1 MLSEKSKKRYFVPK
15 NGSDRTHHVSARSA
29 WLLALSCFCALV
41 LLCWS
46 VGYGLSARP
55 APREISKSASTE
67 PNAGRQSV
75 SAQSNAVKIA
85 CELIYQGKFDAA
97 AEQIEQSDRTTYPQL
112 GRLAELIQQ
121 YKDISKQRQSAR
133 ESAYQEQ
140 LAELQKRQAPLLSQ
154 GQAWPRASAGTTDVN
169 DTNDVNDVNDTVS
182 VLLVIAKASELA
194 SQAQREHLFSDAF
207 VKQTIQKAIDKA
219 ADFELQGKS
228 LDAYINCYSWLKAI
242 DPNNKAYSDYGEQL
256 LDKATIVA
264 SLQDSPCETREE
276 RYKGVEKEMFIWAVE
291 VVSGHYVRRTIDY
304 SHMAKQAIR
313 QCKLLAE
320 VMPTAF
326 PPKVKS
332 RSAES
337 SFSPP
342 DANQLTAWSAGLAAI
357 SDQIE
362 QSPTG
367 LKKDDLIDVFEKVLA
382 LNKTTLELSQSAL
395 VAQFTE
401 AALSAL
407 DPYTVVVWPRQVQE
421 FEKSM
426 TNEFTGIGIE
436 ISKSKGLLT
445 VASLLQDTP
454 AYKAGLDAGDVI
466 VAVDGV
472 QTKDMTLLCA
482 VRKITGPADTKVTLT
497 IKRPGQDKAGDIV
510 ITRGK
515 ITVPTLRG
523 WNRTE
528 TGKWLYMI
536 DEPNRIGYV
545 RVTGFSTETAS
556 ELEQVL
562 KDLESQG
569 LKALI
574 LDLRFNTGGL
584 LNSAIDVSD
593 KFLKE
598 GAIVTT
604 RSPYAGVLTYAKAHE
619 KGTHPNY
626 PLVILIN
633 YSSASAS
640 EIVAGA
646 LADET
651 HNRAVLVGDRT
662 HGKGSVQGITHYPRG
677 PAQLKYT
684 MAHYHLPSDQRVK
697 SREETEKQGKKDWG
711 IGPDVEIELT
721 SDELKKMLDI
731 QRENDVLVQAG
742 RDPNSASLNR
752 HSAQETVAGDPQL
765 AVGMLII
772 KTKLIEAQALGL
784 AKTETRPAGAKAL

>member
-1 MLSEKSKKRYFVPK
+1 MSEKPKNRYFVPK
-15 NGSDRTHHVSARSA
+15 NGRNRTQPVGARAA
-29 WLLALSCFCALV
+29 WLLVISCFCVLL

-46 VGYGLSARP
+46 AGYGLSARP
-55 APREISKSASTE
+55 GPREISKSASTE
-67 PNAGRQSV
+67 PNAAREQV
-75 SAQSNAVKIA
+75 SAQPNAVKTA

-97 AEQIEQSDRTTYPQL
+97 AELIEQSDRTVYPQP
-112 GRLAELIQQ
+112 GRLAEIIQQ
-121 YKDISKQRQSAR
+121 YKGISEQRQSAR
-133 ESAYQEQ
+133 EAAYREQ
-140 LAELQKRQAPLLSQ
+140 LVELQKRQAQ
-154 GQAWPRASAGTTDVN
+154 GKTTDVN
-169 DTNDVNDVNDTVS
+169 DTNDVNDVNDIVN
-182 VLLVIAKASELA
+182 VLLVITKASEFA
-194 SQAQREHLFSDAF
+194 SQEQREHLFSDAF
-207 VKQTIQKAIDKA
+207 VKETIQKAIDKA
-219 ADFELQGKS
+219 ADFELRGKW

-256 LDKATIVA
+256 LDKATIVV
-264 SLQDSPCETREE
+264 SLQDSPCESREE
-276 RYKGVEKEMFIWAVE
+276 RYKGVEKGMFVWAIE
-291 VVSGHYVRRTIDY
+291 VLSGHYVRRTIDY
-304 SHMAKQAIR
+304 SHMAKQAVR

-326 PPKVKS
+326 APKPQGQS
-332 RSAES
+332 SES
-337 SFSPP
+337 SPSPP

-362 QSPTG
+362 QSSTG
-367 LKKDDLIDVFEKVLA
+367 LKKDELIDVFEKILA
-382 LNKTTLELSQSAL
+382 LNKATLELSQSAL

-407 DPYTVVVWPRQVQE
+407 DPYTVMVWPRQVQE

-436 ISKSKGLLT
+436 ISKPKGLLT

-497 IKRPGQDKAGDIV
+497 IKRPGQDKARDII

-545 RVTGFSTETAS
+545 RVTGFSSETAS

-584 LNSAIDVSD
+584 LTSAIEVSD

-598 GAIVTT
+598 GTIVTT

-619 KGTHPNY
+619 KDTHPNY
-626 PLVILIN
+626 PMVILIN

-646 LADET
+646 LADKT

-677 PAQLKYT
+677 AAQLKYT

-697 SREETEKQGKKDWG
+697 TREETEKQGKKDWG

-721 SDELKKMLDI
+721 SDELKKMLDT

-742 RDPNSASLNR
+742 RDPNSTSLNR
-752 HSAQETVAGDPQL
+752 HSAQETVAADPQL

-772 KTKLIEAQALGL
+772 KTKLIEAQLAALAAGQ
-784 AKTETRPAGAKAL
+784 TRPVSAKAL

>member
-1 MLSEKSKKRYFVPK
+1 MLLEKSKKRYFVAK
-15 NGSDRTHHVSARSA
+15 NGSDRTHPVSARSA
-29 WLLALSCFCALV
+29 WLLAISCFCVLV

-46 VGYGLSARP
+46 AGYGLSSRP
-55 APREISKSASTE
+55 APREVAKSKLSE
-67 PNAGRQSV
+67 PNAAGAAATA
-75 SAQSNAVKIA
+75 SAQSGAVKTA
-85 CELIYQGKFDAA
+85 CELIYHSKFDAA

-112 GRLAELIQQ
+112 GRLAEIIQE
-121 YKDISKQRQSAR
+121 YKDTSKQRQSAR
-133 ESAYQEQ
+133 EAAYQEQ
-140 LAELQKRQAPLLSQ
+140 LAELQKRQAQ
-154 GQAWPRASAGTTDVN
+154 GKTTDVN
-169 DTNDVNDVNDTVS
+169 DTNDVNDVNDIVNVLS
-182 VLLVIAKASELA
+182 VITKASEYA
-194 SQAQREHLFSDAF
+194 RADQKEHLLSDAF

-219 ADFELQGKS
+219 ADFELQGKW
-228 LDAYINCYSWLKAI
+228 LDAYISCYTWLKAI

-256 LDKATIVA
+256 LDKATIVV
-264 SLQDSPCETREE
+264 SLQDSPCETSEE

-291 VVSGHYVRRTIDY
+291 VLSGHYVRRTIDY
-304 SHMAKQAIR
+304 SHMAKQAVR

-332 RSAES
+332 RSSES

-367 LKKDDLIDVFEKVLA
+367 LKKDDLTDVFEKVLA
-382 LNKTTLELSQSAL
+382 LNKATLELSQSAL

-407 DPYTVVVWPRQVQE
+407 DPYTVMVWPRQVQE

-497 IKRPGQDKAGDIV
+497 IKRPGQEKTRDII

-545 RVTGFSTETAS
+545 RVTGFSSETAS

-598 GAIVTT
+598 GTIVTT

-619 KGTHPNY
+619 KDTHPNY

-646 LADET
+646 LADEA

-677 PAQLKYT
+677 AAQLKYT

-752 HSAQETVAGDPQL
+752 HSAQETVAADPQL
-765 AVGMLII
+765 VVGMLII
-772 KTKLIEAQALGL
+772 KTKLIEAQA
-784 AKTETRPAGAKAL
+784 RPSSAKAL

>member
-1 MLSEKSKKRYFVPK
+1 MLSEKFRRINSRFKIRNPK
-15 NGSDRTHHVSARSA
+15 F
-29 WLLALSCFCALV
+29 LAMCFCVLV

-55 APREISKSASTE
+55 APREISRSVSTE
-67 PNAGRQSV
+67 PNA
-75 SAQSNAVKIA
+75 VKTA
-85 CELIYQGKFDAA
+85 CALIYQGKFDAA
-97 AEQIEQSDRTTYPQL
+97 AEVIEQSDRTVYPQL
-112 GRLAELIQQ
+112 GQLAEIIQQ
-121 YKDISKQRQSAR
+121 YQDISKQRQSAR

-140 LAELQKRQAPLLSQ
+140 LAELQKRQAQ
-154 GQAWPRASAGTTDVN
+154 GKTTDVN

-182 VLLVIAKASELA
+182 VLSVIAKASEFA
-194 SQAQREHLFSDAF
+194 SQSQRERLFSDAF
-207 VKQTIQKAIDKA
+207 VKQIIQKAIDKA
-219 ADFELQGKS
+219 ADFELQGKW

-256 LDKATIVA
+256 LDKATIVV
-264 SLQDSPCETREE
+264 SLQDSPCETSEE
-276 RYKGVEKEMFIWAVE
+276 RYKGVEKEMFTWAIE
-291 VVSGHYVRRTIDY
+291 VLSGHYVRRTIDY
-304 SHMAKQAIR
+304 SQMAKQAIR

-320 VMPTAF
+320 VMPAAF
-326 PPKVKS
+326 SPKVKS
-332 RSAES
+332 RSTES

-362 QSPTG
+362 QPPTG
-367 LKKDDLIDVFEKVLA
+367 LKKDELIDVFEKVLA
-382 LNKTTLELSQSAL
+382 LNKTTLELPESAL

-407 DPYTVVVWPRQVQE
+407 DPYTVIVWPRQVQE

-436 ISKSKGLLT
+436 ISKPKGLLT
-445 VASLLQDTP
+445 VASLLLDTP

-497 IKRPGQDKAGDIV
+497 IKRPGQEKTRDIV

-545 RVTGFSTETAS
+545 RVTGFSSETAS
-556 ELEQVL
+556 ELEEVL

-598 GAIVTT
+598 GTIVTT

-662 HGKGSVQGITHYPRG
+662 HGKGSVQGIAPYPPYPRG
-677 PAQLKYT
+677 AAQLKYT

-731 QRENDVLVQAG
+731 QRENDVLVQAS
-742 RDPNSASLNR
+742 RDPNSTSLNR
-752 HSAQETVAGDPQL
+752 HSTQETVAGDPQL

-772 KTKLIEAQALGL
+772 KTKLIEAQVLGL
-784 AKTETRPAGAKAL
+784 AKTETRPASSAKAL

>member
-15 NGSDRTHHVSARSA
+15 NASDRARPVSVRSA

-46 VGYGLSARP
+46 AGYGLSARP
-55 APREISKSASTE
+55 APREISKSASSE
-67 PNAGRQSV
+67 PNTGRQSV
-75 SAQSNAVKIA
+75 SAQSNAVKIV
-85 CELIYQGKFDAA
+85 CELIYQGKFDTA
-97 AEQIEQSDRTTYPQL
+97 AELIGQSDRTTYPQL
-112 GRLAELIQQ
+112 GRLTKIIQE

-133 ESAYQEQ
+133 ESAYQQQ
-140 LAELQKRQAPLLSQ
+140 LAELQKRQAQ
-154 GQAWPRASAGTTDVN
+154 GKTNDVS

-182 VLLVIAKASELA
+182 VLLVIAKGSELA
-194 SQAQREHLFSDAF
+194 SQQQREHLFSDAF

-219 ADFELQGKS
+219 ADSELQGKW

-276 RYKGVEKEMFIWAVE
+276 RYKGVEKGMFTWAVE
-291 VVSGHYVRRTIDY
+291 VLSGHYVRRTIDY
-304 SHMAKQAIR
+304 SHMAKQALR

-332 RSAES
+332 QSSES

-367 LKKDDLIDVFEKVLA
+367 LKKDEFMDVFEKALA
-382 LNKTTLELSQSAL
+382 LNKTTLELSESAL

-407 DPYTVVVWPRQVQE
+407 DPYTVMVWPRQVQE

-497 IKRPGQDKAGDIV
+497 IKRPGQEKPTDIV

-545 RVTGFSTETAS
+545 RVTGFSSETAS
-556 ELEQVL
+556 ELEEVL

-598 GAIVTT
+598 GTIVTT
-604 RSPYAGVLTYAKAHE
+604 RSPYAGVLTYAKAQE

-633 YSSASAS
+633 YNSASAS

-646 LADET
+646 LADKT
-651 HNRAVLVGDRT
+651 HKRAVLVGDRT
-662 HGKGSVQGITHYPRG
+662 HGKGSVQGITLYPRG
-677 PAQLKYT
+677 AAQLKYT

-765 AVGMLII
+765 VVGMLII

-784 AKTETRPAGAKAL
+784 ARTETRPAGAKAL

>member
-1 MLSEKSKKRYFVPK
+1 
-15 NGSDRTHHVSARSA
+15 
-29 WLLALSCFCALV
+29 V

-46 VGYGLSARP
+46 AGYGLSARP
-55 APREISKSASTE
+55 APREIAKSKLSE
-67 PNAGRQSV
+67 PNAAGASAA
-75 SAQSNAVKIA
+75 SAQSGSIKTA
-85 CELIYQGKFDAA
+85 CDLIYQGKFDAA
-97 AEQIEQSDRTTYPQL
+97 AEQIEQSDRATYPQF
-112 GRLAELIQQ
+112 GRLAEIIQQ
-121 YKDISKQRQSAR
+121 YDDISKQRQSDR
-133 ESAYQEQ
+133 ESAYQER
-140 LAELQKRQAPLLSQ
+140 LAELQKRQAQ
-154 GQAWPRASAGTTDVN
+154 GKTIDVS

-182 VLLVIAKASELA
+182 VLSVIAKASELA
-194 SQAQREHLFSDAF
+194 SQSQREHLFSDAF
-207 VKQTIQKAIDKA
+207 VKQSIQKAIDKA
-219 ADFELQGKS
+219 ADFELQGKW

-256 LDKATIVA
+256 LDKATLVA

-276 RYKGVEKEMFIWAVE
+276 RYKGVEKGMFTWAIDVL
-291 VVSGHYVRRTIDY
+291 SSHYVRRTIDY
-304 SHMAKQAIR
+304 SNMAKQAIR

-320 VMPTAF
+320 AMPTAF
-326 PPKVKS
+326 PPKVTS

-382 LNKTTLELSQSAL
+382 LNRTTLELSESAV

-407 DPYTVVVWPRQVQE
+407 DPYTVMVWPRQVQE

-497 IKRPGQDKAGDIV
+497 IKRPGQEKNRDIV

-556 ELEQVL
+556 ELEEVL

-626 PLVILIN
+626 PMVILIN

-646 LADET
+646 LADKT

-662 HGKGSVQGITHYPRG
+662 HGKGSVQGITPYPRG
-677 PAQLKYT
+677 AAQLKYT

-752 HSAQETVAGDPQL
+752 HSAQETVVADPQL

-772 KTKLIEAQALGL
+772 KTKLIEAQALG
-784 AKTETRPAGAKAL
+784 PARAEASSSRSKAL

>member
-1 MLSEKSKKRYFVPK
+1 L
-15 NGSDRTHHVSARSA
+15 
-29 WLLALSCFCALV
+29 

-46 VGYGLSARP
+46 VGYGLSSRP
-55 APREISKSASTE
+55 APREVAKSKLSE
-67 PNAGRQSV
+67 PNAAGAAATA
-75 SAQSNAVKIA
+75 SAQSGAVKTA
-85 CELIYQGKFDAA
+85 CELIYHGKFDAA

-112 GRLAELIQQ
+112 GRLAEIIQE
-121 YKDISKQRQSAR
+121 YKDTSKQRQSAR
-133 ESAYQEQ
+133 EAAYQEQ
-140 LAELQKRQAPLLSQ
+140 LAELQKRQAQ
-154 GQAWPRASAGTTDVN
+154 GKTTDVN

-182 VLLVIAKASELA
+182 VLSVIAKASELA
-194 SQAQREHLFSDAF
+194 SQGQREHLFSDAF

-228 LDAYINCYSWLKAI
+228 LDAYINCYTWLKAI

-264 SLQDSPCETREE
+264 SLQDSPCETSEE

-326 PPKVKS
+326 APKVKS
-332 RSAES
+332 HSAET

-367 LKKDDLIDVFEKVLA
+367 QKKDDLTDVFEKVLA
-382 LNKTTLELSQSAL
+382 LNKATLELSQSAL

-407 DPYTVVVWPRQVQE
+407 DPYTVMVWPRQVQE

-497 IKRPGQDKAGDIV
+497 IKRPGQDKTRDII

-545 RVTGFSTETAS
+545 RVTGFSSETAS

-598 GAIVTT
+598 GTIVTT

-619 KGTHPNY
+619 KDTHPNY

-646 LADET
+646 LADEA

-677 PAQLKYT
+677 AAQLKYT

-752 HSAQETVAGDPQL
+752 HSAQETVAADPQL

-772 KTKLIEAQALGL
+772 KTKLIEAQA
-784 AKTETRPAGAKAL
+784 RPASAKAL

>member
-1 MLSEKSKKRYFVPK
+1 MRLERRQFLLSEISKNRHE
-15 NGSDRTHHVSARSA
+15 RAQT
-29 WLLALSCFCALV
+29 WLVRLSCFFAL

-46 VGYGLSARP
+46 AGYGLSSRP
-55 APREISKSASTE
+55 APRQISKSGLSE
-67 PNAGRQSV
+67 PDAAV
-75 SAQSNAVKIA
+75 AVASAQPSAVKMA
-85 CELIYQGKFDAA
+85 CELTYQGKFDAA
-97 AEQIEQSDRTTYPQL
+97 EELIERSDKAIYPQL
-112 GRLAELIQQ
+112 GQLAEIVRQ
-121 YKDISKQRQSAR
+121 YEDLSKQRQSAR
-133 ESAYQEQ
+133 KAAYQEQ
-140 LAELQKRQAPLLSQ
+140 LAQLQKLQDQ
-154 GQAWPRASAGTTDVN
+154 GKLN
-169 DTNDVNDVNDTVS
+169 DTNDVNDVNDIVDALS
-182 VLLVIAKASELA
+182 VISQASEFA
-194 SQAQREHLFSDAF
+194 RADQKEHLLSEAF

-219 ADFELQGKS
+219 ADFELKGKW

-256 LDKATIVA
+256 LDKAAIVV
-264 SLQDSPCETREE
+264 SLADSPCETRQE
-276 RYKGVEKEMFIWAVE
+276 RYKGVEKGMFTWAIDVL
-291 VVSGHYVRRTIDY
+291 SNHYVRRAIDY
-304 SHMAKQAIR
+304 GHMAKQAVNR
-313 QCKLLAE
+313 CKLLAE

-326 PPKVKS
+326 APKLQGKS
-332 RSAES
+332 SES

-367 LKKDDLIDVFEKVLA
+367 LKKDELIDVFSKALA
-382 LNKTTLELSQSAL
+382 LNKTTLELPESAL

-407 DPYTVVVWPRQVQE
+407 DPYTVMVWPRQVQE

-436 ISKSKGLLT
+436 ISKIKGLLT
-445 VASLLQDTP
+445 VASLLPDTP

-466 VAVDGV
+466 TAVDEV
-472 QTKDMTLLCA
+472 ETKDMTLLCA
-482 VRKITGPADTKVTLT
+482 VRKITGPADTKVKLT
-497 IKRPGQDKAGDIV
+497 IKRPGQDKTTDIT

-528 TGKWLYMI
+528 AGKWLYMI
-536 DEPNRIGYV
+536 DEPNKIGYV
-545 RVTGFSTETAS
+545 RLTGFSSETAS

-562 KDLESQG
+562 KELEGQG
-569 LKALI
+569 LKGLI

-584 LNSAIDVSD
+584 LTSAIEVSD

-598 GAIVTT
+598 GTIVTT
-604 RSPYAGVLTYAKAHE
+604 RSPYAGVLTHAKAHG
-619 KGTHPNY
+619 KDVHPKY

-646 LADET
+646 LADEI

-662 HGKGSVQGITHYPRG
+662 HGKGSVQGITHYLPAG
-677 PAQLKYT
+677 AQLKYT

-711 IGPDVEIELT
+711 IGPDVEVELT
-721 SDELKKMLDI
+721 SDEIRKMLTV
-731 QRENDVLVQAG
+731 QRENDVLG
-742 RDPNSASLNR
+742 RPDRDPNSASLNR
-752 HSAQETVAGDPQL
+752 HSAQETVAADPQL
-765 AVGMLII
+765 AVAMLII
-772 KTKLIEAQALGL
+772 KTKLIEAQAVGS
-784 AKTETRPAGAKAL
+784 AKTEARQASTKAF

>member
-1 MLSEKSKKRYFVPK
+1 LLSEKF
-15 NGSDRTHHVSARSA
+15 RTRNSRFPAR
-29 WLLALSCFCALV
+29 WLCVLA

-55 APREISKSASTE
+55 APREISKSKLTE
-67 PNAGRQSV
+67 PNAGGAAAA
-75 SAQSNAVKIA
+75 SAQSGPVETA
-85 CELIYQGKFDAA
+85 CELIYHGKFDAA
-97 AEQIEQSDRTTYPQL
+97 AEQIEQSDRAVVPQL
-112 GRLAELIQQ
+112 GQLAELIQQ
-121 YKDISKQRQSAR
+121 YKDISRQRQSAR
-133 ESAYQEQ
+133 ESAYQQQ
-140 LAELQKRQAPLLSQ
+140 LAELQKRQAQSK
-154 GQAWPRASAGTTDVN
+154 TTDVN
-169 DTNDVNDVNDTVS
+169 DTSDVNDVNDTVS
-182 VLLVIAKASELA
+182 VLSIIAKASEVA
-194 SQAQREHLFSDAF
+194 SADQREHLFADAF

-219 ADFELQGKS
+219 ADFEVQGKS

-264 SLQDSPCETREE
+264 SLQDSPCETRDE
-276 RYKGVEKEMFIWAVE
+276 RYKGVEKEMFTWAIDVL
-291 VVSGHYVRRTIDY
+291 SGHYVRRTIDY
-304 SHMAKQAIR
+304 SNMAKQAIR

-326 PPKVKS
+326 SPKVKS
-332 RSAES
+332 QSSES

-362 QSPTG
+362 QSATG
-367 LKKDDLIDVFEKVLA
+367 LKKDELLDVFEKVLA
-382 LNKTTLELSQSAL
+382 LNKTTLELSRSAL

-407 DPYTVVVWPRQVQE
+407 DPYTVMVWPRQVQE

-436 ISKSKGLLT
+436 ISRSKGLLT

-497 IKRPGQDKAGDIV
+497 IKRAGQEKTTDIV

-545 RVTGFSTETAS
+545 RVTGFSSETAS

-604 RSPYAGVLTYAKAHE
+604 RSPYAGVLTYAKAQE

-626 PLVILIN
+626 PMVILIN

-646 LADET
+646 LADKT
-651 HNRAVLVGDRT
+651 QNRAVLVGDRT

-742 RDPNSASLNR
+742 RDPNSASPNR

-772 KTKLIEAQALGL
+772 KTKLIEAQVLNL

>member
-1 MLSEKSKKRYFVPK
+1 MLLEKSKKRCFVAK
-15 NGSDRTHHVSARSA
+15 NASDRTRPVSARSA
-29 WLLALSCFCALV
+29 WLLAISCFCALV

-46 VGYGLSARP
+46 AGYGLSARP
-55 APREISKSASTE
+55 APREVAKSKLSEPSA
-67 PNAGRQSV
+67 AGAAATA
-75 SAQSNAVKIA
+75 SAQSGAVKTV
-85 CELIYQGKFDAA
+85 CELIYHSKFDAA

-112 GRLAELIQQ
+112 GRLAEIIQE
-121 YKDISKQRQSAR
+121 YKDTSKQRQSAR
-133 ESAYQEQ
+133 EAAYQEQ
-140 LAELQKRQAPLLSQ
+140 LAELQKRRAQ
-154 GQAWPRASAGTTDVN
+154 GKTSDVN

-182 VLLVIAKASELA
+182 VLLVIAKASEFA
-194 SQAQREHLFSDAF
+194 NQVQREHLFSDAF
-207 VKQTIQKAIDKA
+207 VKQTIQKAIDNA
-219 ADFELQGKS
+219 ADFELRGKW
-228 LDAYINCYSWLKAI
+228 LDAYINCYTWLKAI

-256 LDKATIVA
+256 LDKATIVV
-264 SLQDSPCETREE
+264 SLQDSPCESREE
-276 RYKGVEKEMFIWAVE
+276 RYKGVEKEMFVWAIE
-291 VVSGHYVRRTIDY
+291 VLSGHYVRRTIDY
-304 SHMAKQAIR
+304 SHMAKQAVR

-332 RSAES
+332 RSSES

-367 LKKDDLIDVFEKVLA
+367 LKKDDLTDVFEKVLA
-382 LNKTTLELSQSAL
+382 LNKATLEFSQSAL

-407 DPYTVVVWPRQVQE
+407 DPYTVMVWPRQVQE

-436 ISKSKGLLT
+436 ISKPKGLLT

-497 IKRPGQDKAGDIV
+497 IKRPGQDKARDII

-545 RVTGFSTETAS
+545 RVTGFSSETAS

-598 GAIVTT
+598 GTIVTT

-619 KGTHPNY
+619 KGTHPDY

-646 LADET
+646 LADEA

-677 PAQLKYT
+677 AAQLKYT

-752 HSAQETVAGDPQL
+752 HSAQETVAADPQL
-765 AVGMLII
+765 VVGMLII
-772 KTKLIEAQALGL
+772 KTKLIEAQA
-784 AKTETRPAGAKAL
+784 RPSSAKAL